1 MDEQQSKALPGMGE
15 EGSGQEANPMHQYL
29 EEEFGRVV
37 PRRNEILE
45 GVVLD
50 VTPNEVVVDI
60 GCKAEGIVPLR
71 DLERVPAEVKERLRP
86 GAKVH
91 VFVLRPE
98 DASGHSIL
106 SISKALSESD
116 WKLAEDLLAS
126 GELYEGTVSDANHG
140 GLIVNVGRARG
151 FVPASQVASL
161 RLPRG
166 MSDEEREQALK
177 ELVGSTIAVK
187 VMEIDRRRNRLI
199 LSERAASREW
209 RQEQKE
215 RLLEELKEGDVRK
228 GVVSSLCDF
237 GAFVDLGG
245 ADGLIHLSELS
256 HSRVSHPR
264 QVLQVG
270 QQVEVYV
277 LNVDRERRRI
287 ALSLKKLKPEPWAM
301 VEQNYTIGQ
310 RVKGTITN
318 VTDFGAFA
326 RLDEDIEGL
335 IHISE
340 LSDQRIGHP
349 SEVVKV
355 GDVVDLR
362 IIRIDSAR
370 QRLGLSLRRVN
381 DDEYFEDYDW
391 ENASQLP
398 AQDTAEASEEDEEEG
413 EE

>member
-1 MDEQQSKALPGMGE
+1 VDEQDNRALPTMDEEA
-15 EGSGQEANPMHQYL
+15 QEHTSNPMHQYL
-29 EEEFGRVV
+29 EEEFGQVV
-37 PRRNEILE
+37 PRRNEIMEGIILE
-45 GVVLD
+45 

-60 GCKAEGIVPLR
+60 GCKAEGIVSSR
-71 DLERVPAEVKERLRP
+71 DLERVPPEVKAKLRP

-98 DASGHSIL
+98 DANGHSVL
-106 SISKALSESD
+106 SLSRALSESD
-116 WKLAEDLLAS
+116 WQLAEDLLAS
-126 GELYEGTVSDANHG
+126 GEVYEGTVADANRG
-140 GLIVNVGRARG
+140 GLIVNVGRVRG

-166 MSDEEREQALK
+166 MSDDEREQALK
-177 ELVGSTIAVK
+177 ELTSNPIAVK
-187 VMEIDRRRNRLI
+187 VMELDRRRNRLI
-199 LSERAASREW
+199 LSERAAAREW
-209 RQEQKE
+209 RMEQKE

-256 HSRVSHPR
+256 YSRVGHPK

-277 LNVDRERRRI
+277 LGVDQERRRI
-287 ALSLKKLKPEPWAM
+287 ALSLKRLKAEPWTM
-301 VEQNYTIGQ
+301 VEQNYGIGQ
-310 RVKGTITN
+310 CVTGTITN

-340 LSDQRIGHP
+340 LSDERIGHP

-355 GDVVDLR
+355 GDEVELR
-362 IIRIDSAR
+362 VIRIDSAR

-381 DDEYFEDYDW
+381 DDTYFEDYDW
-391 ENASQLP
+391 EDASQLSSIG
-398 AQDTAEASEEDEEEG
+398 DSDEG
-413 EE
+413 

>member
-1 MDEQQSKALPGMGE
+1 VDEQDNRALPTMDEEA
-15 EGSGQEANPMHQYL
+15 QEHTSNPMHQYL
-29 EEEFGRVV
+29 EEEFGQVV
-37 PRRNEILE
+37 PRRNEIMEGIILE
-45 GVVLD
+45 

-60 GCKAEGIVPLR
+60 GCKAEGIVSSR
-71 DLERVPAEVKERLRP
+71 DLERVPPEVKAKLRP

-98 DASGHSIL
+98 DANGHSVL
-106 SISKALSESD
+106 SLSRALSESD
-116 WKLAEDLLAS
+116 WQLAEDLLAS
-126 GELYEGTVSDANHG
+126 GEVYEGTVADANRG
-140 GLIVNVGRARG
+140 GLIVNVGRVRG

-166 MSDEEREQALK
+166 MSDDEREQALK
-177 ELVGSTIAVK
+177 ELTSNPIAVK
-187 VMEIDRRRNRLI
+187 VMELDRRRNRLI
-199 LSERAASREW
+199 LSERAAAREW
-209 RQEQKE
+209 RMEQKE

-228 GVVSSLCDF
+228 GIVSSLCDF

-256 HSRVSHPR
+256 YSRVGHPK

-277 LNVDRERRRI
+277 LGVDQERRRI
-287 ALSLKKLKPEPWAM
+287 ALSLKRLKAEPWTM
-301 VEQNYTIGQ
+301 VEQNYGIGQ
-310 RVKGTITN
+310 RVTGTITN

-340 LSDQRIGHP
+340 LSDERIGHP

-355 GDVVDLR
+355 GDEVELR
-362 IIRIDSAR
+362 VIRIDSAR

-381 DDEYFEDYDW
+381 DDTYFEDYDW
-391 ENASQLP
+391 EDASQLSSIG
-398 AQDTAEASEEDEEEG
+398 DSDEG
-413 EE
+413 